1 VTLSVPSIANAR
13 TLAGCLLFFAAGL
26 VLAVVT
32 CGGIV
37 EERLSS
43 GNPGVAVAANA
54 LVTFGAI
61 LALGLVQRRAPF
73 SNRAAIPQAVGAACG
88 ILAVHLAL
96 RVGVVHTAPW
106 MSEKP
111 RQLVND
117 AVAVFSTLAVV
128 WACARGLSLR
138 LLIGVLVVL
147 TTYKMTGR
155 LWHLDV
161 APHGFVITVQD
172 FVVAQFVGGLVGL
185 TLFRE
190 MTRNGT

>member
-1 VTLSVPSIANAR
+1 MPLIAHAR
-13 TLAGCLLFFAAGL
+13 TQAGCLLFFAAGL
-26 VLAVVT
+26 VLAIVT

-54 LVTFGAI
+54 LVTFAAI

-73 SNRAAIPQAVGAACG
+73 SNRAAVPQALGAACG
-88 ILAVHLAL
+88 IIAVHLAL
-96 RVGVVHTAPW
+96 RVGVIHQAPW

-138 LLIGVLVVL
+138 LLVGALLVL
-147 TTYKMTGR
+147 TTYKMTGQ
-155 LWHLDV
+155 LWHLDA

-172 FVVAQFVGGLVGL
+172 FVVAQFVAGVVAL
-185 TLFRE
+185 TVFRE

>member
-1 VTLSVPSIANAR
+1 VPSIANVRAS
-13 TLAGCLLFFAAGL
+13 AACLLFFGAGL

-32 CGGIV
+32 CGGIL

-43 GNPGVAVAANA
+43 GSPGVAVAANA

-73 SNRAAIPQAVGAACG
+73 SNRAAVPQALGAACG
-88 ILAVHLAL
+88 IVAVHLAL
-96 RVGVVHTAPW
+96 RLGIVHLAPW
-106 MSEKP
+106 MSEKAG
-111 RQLVND
+111 QFVND

-138 LLIGVLVVL
+138 LLIGALVVL
-147 TTYKMTGR
+147 TAYKMTGR
-155 LWHLDV
+155 FWHLDV

-172 FVVAQFVGGLVGL
+172 FVVAQFVAGVVAL
-185 TLFRE
+185 TVFRE